1 MPKPKPDIGMTADT
15 TDNPANDPAFKDA
28 LKLSDEEVK
37 KQLKSQGIKVKES
50 KFSDWGKK

>member
-1 MPKPKPDIGMTADT
+1 MTADK

-37 KQLKSQGIKVKES
+37 KQLKSQGVKVKES